1 MKHKIRFSYFKNFLH
16 ASSYGKAPK
25 TMRKAVVSFGA
36 TLLFMFYHGYLGI
49 FYSSMWHGSI
59 CIFYFFLMAI
69 RGGIILTEKRNVMR
83 SQEEKYLHRRKTF
96 RISAILLLGLDLSL
110 LLPISMMVMLTTPV
124 TMGLIPAI
132 AMATYTTYKMTM
144 AAIHFVRQ
152 KRQSDRH
159 ILITELHTVNLI
171 DALTSILTLQNTLI
185 MVNQTRPGAN
195 DMFLISAGSSALL
208 YFIMIAV
215 TIDMMRKGWTGAY
228 VLRYEKQFL
237 LFKQ

>member
-1 MKHKIRFSYFKNFLH
+1 MS
-16 ASSYGKAPK
+16 
-25 TMRKAVVSFGA
+25 
-36 TLLFMFYHGYLGI
+36 
-49 FYSSMWHGSI
+49 
-59 CIFYFFLMAI
+59 I

-110 LLPISMMVMLTTPV
+110 LLPISMMVMLTVPV
-124 TMGLIPAI
+124 TIGLIPAI
-132 AMATYTTYKMTM
+132 AMAAYTIYKMTM

-152 KRQSDRH
+152 KRQPDRH